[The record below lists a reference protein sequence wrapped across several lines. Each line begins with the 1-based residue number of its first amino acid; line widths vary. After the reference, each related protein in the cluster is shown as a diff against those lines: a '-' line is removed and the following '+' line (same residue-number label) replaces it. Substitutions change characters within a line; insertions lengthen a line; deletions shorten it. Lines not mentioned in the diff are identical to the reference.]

1 MLGELGTLGWAAEL
15 EVAGRLLLAV
25 VLGAA
30 VGFEREH
37 ALKQAG
43 MRTLAM
49 VSLGAAAFT
58 VASAWGFPGDV
69 STGRVAAGVVTGI
82 GFLGAGTIFRSGD
95 AVRGLTTAAS
105 IWTTASVGVMAG
117 TGLYIGA
124 AATTAL
130 ALAVLRLLPRPP
142 RNGP

>member
-1 MLGELGTLGWAAEL
+1 M
-15 EVAGRLLLAV
+15 AGRLVLAV

-30 VGFEREH
+30 VGIEREH

-58 VASAWGFPGDV
+58 IAGAWGFSGEV

-105 IWTTASVGVMAG
+105 IWTTSSVGVLAG
-117 TGLYIGA
+117 TGLYIA
-124 AATTAL
+124 AAVTTAL
-130 ALAVLRLLPRPP
+130 ALAVLRLLHLPP